1 MSEKSFGIKE
11 LNLMSASG
19 TPTIESPN
27 DIVFKSG
34 GSNERVRITSGG
46 NMGVG
51 GLASP
56 GALLSIPAGESN
68 TPRLAIES
76 AVDNNDFTITQYE
89 DGNGTYTMLG
99 QNVKLNSGGN
109 NTILD
114 SGHRTAGILLDARN
128 HGAISFLTGGA
139 NAVGENLKID
149 SNGTVKIGSNTLI
162 TPSTDADNFVID
174 TGDVDS
180 GLSILSATTGRIYF
194 GDAASTDQGSI
205 RYVHTDDSMR
215 FETNS
220 GERLRITSVGDVLL
234 SGLTTKNDSRNA
246 KGITLKSASGISFQN
261 FGSNGSRNWRIRPD
275 DLSSWGSLEF
285 SVSPTDDNNTD
296 WPDASGDV
304 VLELKKDKNVVVSN
318 GNLVIGTS
326 GQGIDFSA
334 DPDASGR
341 ESELLDDYE
350 HGTFTPTIKVEGQGS
365 NAAIDNV
372 SGTYIKVGKLVYAG
386 FHVELNGVPSGRSTS
401 AAIEF
406 HGMPFTSLAEG
417 SSGLEEHIGS
427 VRCHPVDNSTS
438 LGACSEFILRL
449 FDNNTYGRIEV
460 RKSDG
465 NLANASLYMRDNM
478 QITVAITYRTAS

>member
-261 FGSNGSRNWRIRPD
+261 FGSNGSRN
-275 DLSSWGSLEF
+275 
-285 SVSPTDDNNTD
+285 
-296 WPDASGDV
+296 
-304 VLELKKDKNVVVSN
+304 
-318 GNLVIGTS
+318 
-326 GQGIDFSA
+326 
-334 DPDASGR
+334 
-341 ESELLDDYE
+341 
-350 HGTFTPTIKVEGQGS
+350 
-365 NAAIDNV
+365 
-372 SGTYIKVGKLVYAG
+372 
-386 FHVELNGVPSGRSTS
+386 
-401 AAIEF
+401 
-406 HGMPFTSLAEG
+406 
-417 SSGLEEHIGS
+417 
-427 VRCHPVDNSTS
+427 
-438 LGACSEFILRL
+438 
-449 FDNNTYGRIEV
+449 
-460 RKSDG
+460 
-465 NLANASLYMRDNM
+465 
-478 QITVAITYRTAS
+478 